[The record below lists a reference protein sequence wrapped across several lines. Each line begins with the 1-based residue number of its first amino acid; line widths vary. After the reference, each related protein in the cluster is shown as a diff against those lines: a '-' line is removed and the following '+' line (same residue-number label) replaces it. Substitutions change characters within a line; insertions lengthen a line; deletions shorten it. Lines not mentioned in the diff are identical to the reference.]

1 MATTRIISM
10 HRNKG
15 KTIAQCLKD
24 RTDYAKNPDKTNQGE
39 LISSYECDIRSVDA
53 EFMLAKREY
62 LAITGRRQKNDV
74 IAYQVRQSFKPGEI
88 TAEDANRIGYEL
100 AMRFLKGQHAF
111 IVATHNDKKHI
122 HNHIIW
128 NSTSLDCSRKFRD
141 FLGSGK
147 AVARLSDLI
156 CLKHQLSVVPEPKGH
171 GQSYNK
177 WLGNEKSPSHRE
189 LLRRVIDNSMA
200 QNPDNLD
207 ALLTLLQA
215 EGWEIKRGK
224 QISLRGPGQSRY
236 IRLKSLGDG
245 YDEDSLRK
253 ALSTRTKN
261 NTFSKKQDRNI
272 PHGQFNMLIDIQA
285 KLQSGKGGGYERWAK
300 VFNLKQMAQTLNY
313 LSENKLSNFD
323 SLAEKTSAATK
334 RHHEVLDEIKAIEK
348 RMTEISQL
356 RTHVRNYLKTKD
368 TYVAYRKAGYSKRFA
383 TEHQDEIQL
392 HKAAKKAFDNLGAKQ
407 IPSIRALQEEYAELV
422 EKKKALYPEYRKLR
436 DEMRALLTAKA
447 NVERIMNLDKEE
459 PINEQKKEQSK

>member
-1 MATTRIISM
+1 MM
-10 HRNKG
+10 
-15 KTIAQCLKD
+15 
-24 RTDYAKNPDKTNQGE
+24 
-39 LISSYECDIRSVDA
+39 
-53 EFMLAKREY
+53 
-62 LAITGRRQKNDV
+62 
-74 IAYQVRQSFKPGEI
+74 
-88 TAEDANRIGYEL
+88 
-100 AMRFLKGQHAF
+100 
-111 IVATHNDKKHI
+111 
-122 HNHIIW
+122 
-128 NSTSLDCSRKFRD
+128 
-141 FLGSGK
+141 
-147 AVARLSDLI
+147 
-156 CLKHQLSVVPEPKGH
+156 
-171 GQSYNK
+171 
-177 WLGNEKSPSHRE
+177 
-189 LLRRVIDNSMA
+189 

-207 ALLTLLQA
+207 TLLALLQA
-215 EGWEIKRGK
+215 AGWEAKRGK
-224 QISLRGPGQSRY
+224 HISLRGPGQTRY

-261 NTFSKKQDRNI
+261 NTFSKKQDHNI
-272 PHGQFNMLIDIQA
+272 PHDQFNMLIDIQA

-334 RHHEVLDEIKAIEK
+334 RHHEVLDEIKVIEK

-383 TEHQDEIQL
+383 AEHPDEIQL
-392 HKAAKKAFDNLGAKQ
+392 HKAAKKAFDNLGTKQ
-407 IPSIRALQEEYAELV
+407 IPSIRALQDEYAELV

-447 NVERIMNLDKEE
+447 NVERMMNLDKEE
-459 PINEQKKEQSK
+459 PAIGQNKEQSK

>member
-1 MATTRIISM
+1 
-10 HRNKG
+10 
-15 KTIAQCLKD
+15 
-24 RTDYAKNPDKTNQGE
+24 
-39 LISSYECDIRSVDA
+39 
-53 EFMLAKREY
+53 MLAKREY

-128 NSTSLDCSRKFRD
+128 NSTSLDCTRKFRD

-189 LLRRVIDNSMA
+189 LLRRVIADSMA

-215 EGWEIKRGK
+215 AGWEIKRGK
-224 QISLRGPGQSRY
+224 HISLRGPGQSRY

-253 ALSTRTKN
+253 AFSTRTKN
-261 NTFSKKQDRNI
+261 NTFSKKQDHNI

-313 LSENKLSNFD
+313 LSENLEFP
-323 SLAEKTSAATK
+323 
-334 RHHEVLDEIKAIEK
+334 
-348 RMTEISQL
+348 
-356 RTHVRNYLKTKD
+356 Y
-368 TYVAYRKAGYSKRFA
+368 
-383 TEHQDEIQL
+383 
-392 HKAAKKAFDNLGAKQ
+392 
-407 IPSIRALQEEYAELV
+407 
-422 EKKKALYPEYRKLR
+422 
-436 DEMRALLTAKA
+436 
-447 NVERIMNLDKEE
+447 
-459 PINEQKKEQSK
+459 

>member
-10 HRNKG
+10 HGNKG

-24 RTDYAKNPDKTNQGE
+24 RTDYAKNPEKTDQGT
-39 LISSYECDIRSVDA
+39 LISAYECDIRSVDT
-53 EFMLAKREY
+53 EFMLSKQEY
-62 LAITGRRQKNDV
+62 LNITGRRQKNDV
-74 IAYQVRQSFKPGEI
+74 IAYQLRQSFKPGEI
-88 TAEDANRIGYEL
+88 SAEDANRIGYEL

-128 NSTSLDCSRKFRD
+128 NSTTLNCTRKFRD

-147 AVARLSDLI
+147 AVARLSDVI
-156 CLKHQLSVVPEPKGH
+156 CLEHQLSVVPDSKGH
-171 GQSYNK
+171 GQCYNK
-177 WLGNEKSPSHRE
+177 WLGNKKSPSHRE
-189 LLRRVIDNSMA
+189 LLRKVIVDFMT
-200 QNPDNLD
+200 QQPDNLD
-207 ALLTLLQA
+207 ALLALLRA
-215 EGWEIKRGK
+215 AGWEIKRGK
-224 QISLRGPGQSRY
+224 HISLRGPGQTGY

-245 YDEDSLRK
+245 YDEDSLK
-253 ALSTRTKN
+253 NTFSTRTKN
-261 NTFSKKQDRNI
+261 STFSKKQGYCML
-272 PHGQFNMLIDIQA
+272 HCQFNMLIDIQA

-300 VFNLKQMAQTLNY
+300 VFNLKQMAQTFNY
-313 LSENKLSNFD
+313 LSENNLT
-323 SLAEKTSAATK
+323 SLNSLLKKTTDVTK
-334 RHHEVLDEIKAIEK
+334 RHHEVLDEIKGIEK
-348 RMTEISQL
+348 RMTEISQA
-356 RTHVRNYLKTKD
+356 RTHIRNYLKTKD

-392 HKAAKKAFDNLGAKQ
+392 HKAAKKAFDHLGAKQ

-422 EKKKALYPEYRKLR
+422 EKKKALYPKYRKLR

-459 PINEQKKEQSK
+459 PLTEQKKEQSK